1 MCAAWA
7 KMFRAPGLGQGWEVV
22 RHVVGQPT
30 PQPVAVWVYIG
41 RVCVVCVRVCVCRV
55 LWRGVRRFCARTE
68 RACYIPKMISHS
80 THATITYLSLE
91 SARRAAPGKCVYA
104 QPEK

>member
-30 PQPVAVWVYIG
+30 PKPNVWVYTG
-41 RVCVVCVRVCVCRV
+41 APVSVVCVSCVSRRKSEV
-55 LWRGVRRFCARTE
+55 LGFLLT
-68 RACYIPKMISHS
+68 
-80 THATITYLSLE
+80 
-91 SARRAAPGKCVYA
+91 
-104 QPEK
+104 